1 MKDIIANIQESGLY
15 LDEENFK
22 LILGDSFEVLPRIKS
37 NSIDMMFADPP
48 YFLSNGGITCQSGKM
63 VSVDKAHW
71 DKSNGIMEVHEFN
84 KKWLSECQN
93 ALTKDGTI
101 WISGTHHNI
110 FSIGLALQE
119 LGFKLLNTVTWYK
132 RNAPPNLSCRYFTH
146 SCEVVIWAAKN
157 KKSKH
162 YFNYKL
168 MKDMN
173 NGKQMRDVWEICE
186 PEKIEEY
193 EDAWMLWDI
202 TSAKKSE
209 KIHGKHPTQKPID
222 LLKRIILSST
232 REGDIVLDPFNGSGT
247 TGIAANTLS
256 RKYIGVDT
264 EFEYLEIT
272 KERYYDNT
280 IPKLL

>member
-1 MKDIIANIQESGLY
+1 MKDIIENIQESEFFLNNE
-15 LDEENFK
+15 DFK

-37 NSIDMMFADPP
+37 NSIDMIFADPP
-48 YFLSNGGITCQSGKM
+48 YFLSNGGITCKSGKM

-71 DKSNGIMEVHEFN
+71 DKLNGITEVHEFN

-93 ALTKDGTI
+93 ILTKDGTI
-101 WISGTHHNI
+101 WISGTQHNI

-146 SCEVVIWAAKN
+146 SCEVVLWAAKN

-162 YFNYKL
+162 YFNYQL
-168 MKDMN
+168 MKETN
-173 NGKQMRDVWEICE
+173 SGKQMRDAWE
-186 PEKIEEY
+186 
-193 EDAWMLWDI
+193 LWDI

-209 KIHGKHPTQKPID
+209 KKHGKHPTQKPLE
-222 LLKRIILSST
+222 LLKRIVLAST
-232 REGDIVLDPFNGSGT
+232 REGDLILDPFNGSGT
-247 TGIAANTLS
+247 TGIAARILE

-264 EFEYLEIT
+264 EVEYLTIT
-272 KERYYDNT
+272 KERYNNSQMLNSYNL
-280 IPKLL
+280 I